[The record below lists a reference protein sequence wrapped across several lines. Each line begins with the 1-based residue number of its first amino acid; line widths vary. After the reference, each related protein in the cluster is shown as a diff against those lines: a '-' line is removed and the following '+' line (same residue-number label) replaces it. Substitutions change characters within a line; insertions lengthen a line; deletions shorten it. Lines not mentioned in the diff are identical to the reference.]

1 MNCVSGPEQ
10 QSVLHQ
16 LPETPAQCCGF
27 LPVIHSFMLC
37 LLHDDARRCGP
48 DPSAPRGLSTRCAD
62 AELRYSGGFR
72 RGSGPGKLDGV
83 QGRGERRS
91 DPVGGRRE
99 KSQEERGQGPM
110 LEVVW
115 RQESDIG
122 AGKPRRRRMADDK
135 EIELQNAARRVD
147 LLRSAL
153 AEPTSQNHEVQVQ
166 VEQVEVGN
174 RQPTI
179 QGQQQSALGNR
190 QQAGTRQHQAVQG
203 QQQQRTP
210 GFPSTAGNTVDQ
222 NMARAF
228 PGLFKS
234 GKSYTPSPKRRA
246 LRSTPIQFFLLNKCT
261 ERTPKSSDEMISYIL
276 MESYSKMVPLEGA
289 WMLHKAAGGSG
300 QRKLSVLAPEA
311 EGYTGAYLAK
321 ALGGKGCLYIMPI
334 QDTLDTSPLPYSS
347 KEFENMPKA
356 RCATCH
362 LSMPVQLLAL
372 HAQECEPSSC
382 SDRMDL
388 EPDLDPDLESPATSN
403 PGNASPSVLPCRTS
417 CSKIDIKSL
426 ELTMGLSGKN
436 S

>member
-1 MNCVSGPEQ
+1 M
-10 QSVLHQ
+10 
-16 LPETPAQCCGF
+16 
-27 LPVIHSFMLC
+27 
-37 LLHDDARRCGP
+37 
-48 DPSAPRGLSTRCAD
+48 TR
-62 AELRYSGGFR
+62 
-72 RGSGPGKLDGV
+72 
-83 QGRGERRS
+83 
-91 DPVGGRRE
+91 
-99 KSQEERGQGPM
+99 
-110 LEVVW
+110 
-115 RQESDIG
+115 DIG

-135 EIELQNAARRVD
+135 EIELQNATRRVVD

-166 VEQVEVGN
+166 GEQVEVGN

-190 QQAGTRQHQAVQG
+190 QQAGKRQRQAVQG

-222 NMARAF
+222 NMAR
-228 PGLFKS
+228 G
-234 GKSYTPSPKRRA
+234 PSPWIGA
-246 LRSTPIQFFLLNKCT
+246 LRSTPIQFFLLNQCT
-261 ERTPKSSDEMISYIL
+261 ERTPKSSDEMVLLQAGLGRRTLNIPENADHSQISYIL
-276 MESYSKMVPLEGA
+276 MQSYSKMVPLEGA

-347 KEFENMPKA
+347 EEFENMPKA

-388 EPDLDPDLESPATSN
+388 EPDLDPDLDESPATSN

-417 CSKIDIKSL
+417 CSKIDIKVACPLCSELFPEYFVEIHASTCRESTLQSTQIIDLEEHASEELTGRVKSLAEAIETLSGRVDTTTLFNVSVTREEIFERGLGQWRRQKRSSPKKNSECLSLESL